1 MSNVCNVVFLG
12 YSSNPVNYNNS
23 NGGPANMATVSQMPI
38 NTVSAPPQA
47 LPVNNGQMNGHNFP
61 QNMNML
67 PPQQDFGNG
76 RCFVSVGGALI
87 SNDAN

>member
-1 MSNVCNVVFLG
+1 
-12 YSSNPVNYNNS
+12 
-23 NGGPANMATVSQMPI
+23 MATVSQMPI